1 MASLVT
7 FKVRRSGAPTPRE
20 LKPLSDLDDQRGL
33 RFYRSGIH
41 FYKNDPSR
49 EGTDP
54 TEVVRAALARALVFY
69 YPMAGRIREEAG
81 GKLVVDCTGE
91 GAVFMEADADVAI
104 DDFGDVLAPP
114 IPGHEMLLCEPE
126 GAGGVVD
133 RPLFYIQVVCR
144 GFTVSFQVNH
154 CMADAAGVMQFMKAI
169 GELARGTAAPAVLPV
184 WARDLLAAR
193 RPTCVTRRH
202 PEYEEVADP
211 ADDRISPADAQL
223 VRHCLFFGPSE
234 VAALRAGVPAR
245 MSRCSR
251 FDMIAALVWKCR
263 TEALQYEREN
273 EVRIQF
279 VVNARGKRDPPLPAG
294 FYGNAFAFA
303 VASTAAGELCERPFE
318 YALELVAKA
327 KASSVADYLV
337 ERGRPR
343 FAVARTYL
351 VSDITNAGFGDVDFG
366 WGKGVYGG
374 PPTANLATFHIR
386 SKNAKGE
393 EGILVPM
400 CLPAPAMARFQ
411 QEIESNI
418 AKMRTILNQEAIQAH

>member
-1 MASLVT
+1 M
-7 FKVRRSGAPTPRE
+7 
-20 LKPLSDLDDQRGL
+20 
-33 RFYRSGIH
+33 
-41 FYKNDPSR
+41 
-49 EGTDP
+49 
-54 TEVVRAALARALVFY
+54 
-69 YPMAGRIREEAG
+69 
-81 GKLVVDCTGE
+81 
-91 GAVFMEADADVAI
+91 FMEADADVAI

-133 RPLFYIQVVCR
+133 RPLFYI
-144 GFTVSFQVNH
+144 
-154 CMADAAGVMQFMKAI
+154 
-169 GELARGTAAPAVLPV
+169 
-184 WARDLLAAR
+184 
-193 RPTCVTRRH
+193 
-202 PEYEEVADP
+202 
-211 ADDRISPADAQL
+211 QL

-279 VVNARGKRDPPLPAG
+279 VVNARRKRDPPLPAG
-294 FYGNAFAFA
+294 FYGNAFVFA
-303 VASTAAGELCERPFE
+303 VASTPPGSSASGRSSDGRVYAVGGGLPGGAGPAAVRGGADVPGVGHHER
-318 YALELVAKA
+318 
-327 KASSVADYLV
+327 
-337 ERGRPR
+337 
-343 FAVARTYL
+343 
-351 VSDITNAGFGDVDFG
+351 GFGDVDFG

-411 QEIESNI
+411 QEIASNI
-418 AKMRTILNQEAIQAH
+418 AKMRTILDHEAIQAH